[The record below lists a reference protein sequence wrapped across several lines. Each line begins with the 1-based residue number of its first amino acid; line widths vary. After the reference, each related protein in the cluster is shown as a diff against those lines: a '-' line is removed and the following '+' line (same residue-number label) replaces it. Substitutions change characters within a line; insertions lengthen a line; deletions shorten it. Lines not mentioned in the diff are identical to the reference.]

1 MLARTARNALLKSP
15 FRFRGCLHAKRNVV
29 HAASRPAST
38 LVTLPASVD
47 DKALVSLFDQ
57 PKNGFKS
64 SPFAYSG
71 IFGHPT
77 LITPDAFT
85 ALADATLLR
94 AQLLT
99 ERILRAR
106 ESRDELFKVVKNLD
120 RLSDM
125 LCSVIDLAEL
135 VRNAHP
141 DRFWV
146 VSANEAYEKLCE
158 FMNVLNTHVGL
169 YEVCKLFYHVIFLA
183 DHIDSGSESCSFGPY
198 HCQITKS
205 GGVPNSFDILARL

>member
-1 MLARTARNALLKSP
+1 MLARNAKSALLKLP
-15 FRFRGCLHAKRNVV
+15 FRFRGCLHARRYAV
-29 HAASRPAST
+29 RPASI
-38 LVTLPASVD
+38 PASAD
-47 DKALVSLFDQ
+47 DIALVSLFDQ
-57 PKNGFKS
+57 PKNGFNS
-64 SPFAYSG
+64 LPFSHTG

-77 LITPDAFT
+77 LTTPAAFT

-141 DRFWV
+141 DRSWV
-146 VSANEAYEKLCE
+146 DSANEAYEKLCE
-158 FMNVLNTHVGL
+158 FMNILNTHVGL
-169 YEVCKLFYHVIFLA
+169 YEVRRVLCTHFLS
-183 DHIDSGSESCSFGPY
+183 IS
-198 HCQITKS
+198 
-205 GGVPNSFDILARL
+205 